1 MIALYPG
8 AFKPPHRGHFNVVS
22 SLLNNNYVGST
33 YDINDFAEKGTSVL
47 KGKTSGKVNIDKVI
61 VFVGGGE
68 RNGITKQ
75 EAESIWQVYQQYLPG
90 LEIVDGQK
98 NPMFAAKDYAKA
110 NPNDEFV
117 AITGIRSE
125 DDFVDLKRVTTFKN
139 TPNVQ
144 GLAITTAG
152 GSGIRAT
159 DFRNKIL
166 SGNLDDILDF
176 FPEQLSREQIL
187 NILSDL
193 KDKVVAESLSESI
206 EGFIS
211 TYFTDE
217 VNEALPSMPSKDRQ
231 KLNYLYDY
239 LKNLIPSDSDIY
251 YKQDHLVVTRGTY
264 RSNTMNLSENNSTKK
279 ITEYMGSLI
288 EYMLKQD
295 LKILPLPNIKLR
307 RDKENAENFFG
318 KTAHYSP
325 DTKEIVLYVE
335 GRHIKDIMRSFSHE
349 MIHHH
354 QNLEGRLN
362 SYGTTNTNEDEHLQ
376 EIEKEAY
383 LLGNITFRN
392 WEDSIK
398 NN

>member
-176 FPEQLSREQIL
+176 LNSNHIGSRPCWEL
-187 NILSDL
+187 MH
-193 KDKVVAESLSESI
+193 K
-206 EGFIS
+206 
-211 TYFTDE
+211 
-217 VNEALPSMPSKDRQ
+217 LP
-231 KLNYLYDY
+231 Y
-239 LKNLIPSDSDIY
+239 LKNFSKMNMTGSEQIYQKIINIPSSANIL
-251 YKQDHLVVTRGTY
+251 Q
-264 RSNTMNLSENNSTKK
+264 SN
-279 ITEYMGSLI
+279 
-288 EYMLKQD
+288 
-295 LKILPLPNIKLR
+295 
-307 RDKENAENFFG
+307 
-318 KTAHYSP
+318 
-325 DTKEIVLYVE
+325 
-335 GRHIKDIMRSFSHE
+335 
-349 MIHHH
+349 
-354 QNLEGRLN
+354 
-362 SYGTTNTNEDEHLQ
+362 
-376 EIEKEAY
+376 
-383 LLGNITFRN
+383 
-392 WEDSIK
+392 
-398 NN
+398 